1 MRILRGGAR
10 APDHRRLEPSRIE
23 GGFIDGWQS
32 IRGIRGGADVCNDG
46 HDRRRGWTDGCHG
59 RRRGMGSMGA
69 PGMNRMMIHS
79 RTFRRDPG
87 GSFNGAGSTMN
98 GLQSLAFPTN
108 DPDHYHEI
116 KIVGR
121 LAKDES
127 GFSIDRQI
135 VRMRVD
141 GRDIPMSINGDA
153 MSDSLQ
159 LDQGDELGQD
169 LYRLILS
176 KRLEV
181 VGDQKLR
188 TQIAN
193 AAAANP
199 SKPVVVD
206 GFVYDRV
213 TPYLVLVSVGDAP

>member
-1 MRILRGGAR
+1 MSGKAFAGFVAALSLAMTATLAIAMGPMGVGAGGVGSA
-10 APDHRRLEPSRIE
+10 A
-23 GGFIDGWQS
+23 
-32 IRGIRGGADVCNDG
+32 
-46 HDRRRGWTDGCHG
+46 
-59 RRRGMGSMGA
+59 SMGA
-69 PGMNRMMIHS
+69 SGMHRIMIS
-79 RTFRRDPG
+79 PRSFRRDLG
-87 GSFNGAGSTMN
+87 GSSNGVGSAMN
-98 GLQSLAFPTN
+98 DSRPLVFPTN

-116 KIVGR
+116 KIIGL

-127 GFSIDRQI
+127 GLSIDRQI

-153 MSDSLQ
+153 MSDNLQ
-159 LDQGDELGQD
+159 FDQGDELGQI

-193 AAAANP
+193 EAAANP

-206 GFVYDRV
+206 GFVYDRM

>member
-1 MRILRGGAR
+1 MIGKAFAGFAAALTFALTATIAGAADPMGVGATGIGAMNGGSMN
-10 APDHRRLEPSRIE
+10 RLLVPSR
-23 GGFIDGWQS
+23 
-32 IRGIRGGADVCNDG
+32 A
-46 HDRRRGWTDGCHG
+46 
-59 RRRGMGSMGA
+59 
-69 PGMNRMMIHS
+69 S
-79 RTFRRDPG
+79 RTVFGG
-87 GSFNGAGSTMN
+87 GSNS
-98 GLQSLAFPTN
+98 LQALTLPTN
-108 DPDHYHEI
+108 DPLHYHEI

-135 VRMRVD
+135 VRMHVD
-141 GRDIPMSINGDA
+141 GREIPMSIDGNV

-159 LDQGDELGQD
+159 LDQGDELGQT
-169 LYRLILS
+169 LYHLILS

-188 TQIAN
+188 TQLAS

>member
-1 MRILRGGAR
+1 MIGKALAGFAAALTFAMTATLAIAMGPMNFGAGGAGS
-10 APDHRRLEPSRIE
+10 A
-23 GGFIDGWQS
+23 
-32 IRGIRGGADVCNDG
+32 A
-46 HDRRRGWTDGCHG
+46 
-59 RRRGMGSMGA
+59 SMGA
-69 PGMNRMMIHS
+69 SGMNRLMVNTRS
-79 RTFRRDPG
+79 FRDLD
-87 GSFNGAGSTMN
+87 GSFSGVGSTTN
-98 GLQSLAFPTN
+98 GSRPLVFPTN
-108 DPDHYHEI
+108 DPNHYHEI

-127 GFSIDRQI
+127 GLSIDRQI

-159 LDQGDELGQD
+159 LDQGDELGQI

-206 GFVYDRV
+206 GFVYDRM

>member
-1 MRILRGGAR
+1 LAKHSRRIATALTLGFTATIAAAGG
-10 APDHRRLEPSRIE
+10 PM
-23 GGFIDGWQS
+23 GGM
-32 IRGIRGGADVCNDG
+32 GGG
-46 HDRRRGWTDGCHG
+46 S
-59 RRRGMGSMGA
+59 MGSMGA
-69 PGMNRMMIHS
+69 PGMNRMMIVS
-79 RTFRRDPG
+79 RTFRRDLG
-87 GSFNGAGSTMN
+87 GSFNGAGSGMN
-98 GLQSLAFPTN
+98 GLQTFPFPTN
-108 DPDHYHEI
+108 DPLHYHEI

-127 GFSIDRQI
+127 GLSIDRQI

-159 LDQGDELGQD
+159 FDQGDVLGQN

-176 KRLEV
+176 KWLEV
-181 VGDQKLR
+181 VGDRKLR
-188 TQIAN
+188 AQIAT
-193 AAAANP
+193 AATANP

-206 GFVYDRV
+206 GFVYDRM

>member
-1 MRILRGGAR
+1 MTGKAFAGFAAALTFAMTATWAIAMGPMSFGAGGAGS
-10 APDHRRLEPSRIE
+10 A
-23 GGFIDGWQS
+23 
-32 IRGIRGGADVCNDG
+32 A
-46 HDRRRGWTDGCHG
+46 
-59 RRRGMGSMGA
+59 SMGA
-69 PGMNRMMIHS
+69 SGMNRVMVNPRS
-79 RTFRRDPG
+79 FRRDLG
-87 GSFNGAGSTMN
+87 GSFGGVGSTTN
-98 GLQSLAFPTN
+98 GPQPLVFPTN
-108 DPDHYHEI
+108 DPNHYHEI
-116 KIVGR
+116 KIIGR

-127 GFSIDRQI
+127 GLSIDRQI

-159 LDQGDELGQD
+159 FDQGDELGQI

-193 AAAANP
+193 AASANP

-206 GFVYDRV
+206 GFVYDRM
-213 TPYLVLVSVGDAP
+213 TPYLVLVSVADAP

>member
-1 MRILRGGAR
+1 MVCKAFAGIAAALTFAMTATAALAAGPMGMGGGA
-10 APDHRRLEPSRIE
+10 
-23 GGFIDGWQS
+23 
-32 IRGIRGGADVCNDG
+32 
-46 HDRRRGWTDGCHG
+46 
-59 RRRGMGSMGA
+59 GMGSMA
-69 PGMNRMMIHS
+69 NPGMHRMMVS
-79 RTFRRDPG
+79 PRSFRRDLG
-87 GSFNGAGSTMN
+87 GSFNGAGSTIN
-98 GLQSLAFPTN
+98 GPQTLVFPTN

-127 GFSIDRQI
+127 GLSIDRQI

-153 MSDSLQ
+153 TSDSLQ
-159 LDQGDELGQD
+159 FDQGDELGQI

-206 GFVYDRV
+206 GFVYDRM

>member
-1 MRILRGGAR
+1 MIGKALAAFAAALMFAMTATLAIAMGPMGGGAGS
-10 APDHRRLEPSRIE
+10 A
-23 GGFIDGWQS
+23 
-32 IRGIRGGADVCNDG
+32 A
-46 HDRRRGWTDGCHG
+46 
-59 RRRGMGSMGA
+59 SMGA
-69 PGMNRMMIHS
+69 SGMNRLLVNPRS
-79 RTFRRDPG
+79 FRRDLG
-87 GSFNGAGSTMN
+87 GSFNGVGSTTN
-98 GLQSLAFPTN
+98 GTRPLVFPTN
-108 DPDHYHEI
+108 DPNHYHEI
-116 KIVGR
+116 KIIGR

-127 GFSIDRQI
+127 GLSIDRQI

-159 LDQGDELGQD
+159 FDQGDELGQI

-188 TQIAN
+188 AQIAN
-193 AAAANP
+193 AASANP

-206 GFVYDRV
+206 GFVYDRM

>member
-1 MRILRGGAR
+1 MVGKTLAGIATALTFGITATIAAAGPMGAMGGG
-10 APDHRRLEPSRIE
+10 S
-23 GGFIDGWQS
+23 
-32 IRGIRGGADVCNDG
+32 
-46 HDRRRGWTDGCHG
+46 
-59 RRRGMGSMGA
+59 MGSMSS
-69 PGMNRMMIHS
+69 PGMNRMMTLS

-87 GSFNGAGSTMN
+87 GSFNGAGSGIN
-98 GLQSLAFPTN
+98 GPQTLVFPTN

-121 LAKDES
+121 LARDES
-127 GFSIDRQI
+127 GFSIDRQV

-153 MSDSLQ
+153 ISENLQ
-159 LDQGDELGQD
+159 FDQGDELGQD

-188 TQIAN
+188 TQIAK

-206 GFVYDRV
+206 GFVYDRM
-213 TPYLVLVSVGDAP
+213 TPYLVLVSVNDAP

>member
-1 MRILRGGAR
+1 MMSRAFAGIAAALTFAITATVAGAGPMGMGGGA
-10 APDHRRLEPSRIE
+10 
-23 GGFIDGWQS
+23 
-32 IRGIRGGADVCNDG
+32 
-46 HDRRRGWTDGCHG
+46 
-59 RRRGMGSMGA
+59 GMGSMGN
-69 PGMNRMMIHS
+69 PGMTRMMVTS
-79 RTFRRDPG
+79 RTFSRDLD
-87 GSFNGAGSTMN
+87 GSFNGAGSRMN
-98 GLQSLAFPTN
+98 GPQTLVFPTN
-108 DPDHYHEI
+108 DPNHYHEI

-159 LDQGDELGQD
+159 MDQGDELGQD

-188 TQIAN
+188 TQIAA

-206 GFVYDRV
+206 GFVYDRM

>member
-1 MRILRGGAR
+1 MIGKGFAGFAAALSFAVTATMAGAGGPMGMGGGGA
-10 APDHRRLEPSRIE
+10 
-23 GGFIDGWQS
+23 GGIMS
-32 IRGIRGGADVCNDG
+32 GA
-46 HDRRRGWTDGCHG
+46 
-59 RRRGMGSMGA
+59 MSAGSM
-69 PGMNRMMIHS
+69 NRLMVTS
-79 RTFRRDPG
+79 RTFRRDLD
-87 GSFNGAGSTMN
+87 GSFNGVGAAPNS
-98 GLQSLAFPTN
+98 LQNFPFPTN
-108 DPDHYHEI
+108 DPNHYHEI

-135 VRMRVD
+135 VRMHVD
-141 GRDIPMSINGDA
+141 GREIPMSINGDA

-159 LDQGDELGQD
+159 FDQGDELGQE

-181 VGDQKLR
+181 VGDRNLR

-213 TPYLVLVSVGDAP
+213 TPYLVLVSVGDAQ

>member
-1 MRILRGGAR
+1 MSGKAFAGFAAALAFAMTATLAIAMGPMSFGAGGAGS
-10 APDHRRLEPSRIE
+10 A
-23 GGFIDGWQS
+23 
-32 IRGIRGGADVCNDG
+32 A
-46 HDRRRGWTDGCHG
+46 
-59 RRRGMGSMGA
+59 SMGA
-69 PGMNRMMIHS
+69 SGMNRLMVNP
-79 RTFRRDPG
+79 RAFRRDFG
-87 GSFNGAGSTMN
+87 GSFGGVGSATNGTRP
-98 GLQSLAFPTN
+98 LVFPTN
-108 DPDHYHEI
+108 DPNHYHEI
-116 KIVGR
+116 KIIGR

-127 GFSIDRQI
+127 GLSIDRQI

-159 LDQGDELGQD
+159 FDQGDELGQI

-206 GFVYDRV
+206 GFVYDRM

>member
-1 MRILRGGAR
+1 MIGKAFAGFAAALTFAMTATMAGAVGPMGMGGGAGIGLDGR
-10 APDHRRLEPSRIE
+10 PGNEPDDGYLAYIQKGPRRIV
-23 GGFIDGWQS
+23 Q
-32 IRGIRGGADVCNDG
+32 
-46 HDRRRGWTDGCHG
+46 RRRVHDSGC
-59 RRRGMGSMGA
+59 RLS
-69 PGMNRMMIHS
+69 
-79 RTFRRDPG
+79 
-87 GSFNGAGSTMN
+87 
-98 GLQSLAFPTN
+98 FPTN

-159 LDQGDELGQD
+159 LDQGDELGQK

>member
-1 MRILRGGAR
+1 MVGKAFAGFAAAALTFATTATLAIAMGPMGVGAGGAR
-10 APDHRRLEPSRIE
+10 SA
-23 GGFIDGWQS
+23 
-32 IRGIRGGADVCNDG
+32 A
-46 HDRRRGWTDGCHG
+46 
-59 RRRGMGSMGA
+59 SMGA
-69 PGMNRMMIHS
+69 SGMNRIMISS
-79 RTFRRDPG
+79 RAFGRDLG
-87 GSFNGAGSTMN
+87 GSFNGVGSMTN
-98 GLQSLAFPTN
+98 GQRPLVFPTN
-108 DPDHYHEI
+108 DPNHYHEI
-116 KIVGR
+116 KIIGR

-127 GFSIDRQI
+127 GLSIDRQI

-159 LDQGDELGQD
+159 FDQGDELGQI

-188 TQIAN
+188 AQIAN

-206 GFVYDRV
+206 GFVYDRM

>member
-1 MRILRGGAR
+1 MIGKAFAGFAASVTFAMTATLAVAMGPMGVGAGGAGS
-10 APDHRRLEPSRIE
+10 A
-23 GGFIDGWQS
+23 
-32 IRGIRGGADVCNDG
+32 A
-46 HDRRRGWTDGCHG
+46 
-59 RRRGMGSMGA
+59 SMGA
-69 PGMNRMMIHS
+69 SGMNRLMVNP
-79 RTFRRDPG
+79 RGFRRDFG
-87 GSFNGAGSTMN
+87 GSFGGVGSSTNGTRP
-98 GLQSLAFPTN
+98 LVFPTN
-108 DPDHYHEI
+108 DPNHYHEI
-116 KIVGR
+116 KIIGR

-127 GFSIDRQI
+127 GLSIDRQI

-159 LDQGDELGQD
+159 LDQGDELGQI

-188 TQIAN
+188 AQIAN
-193 AAAANP
+193 AASANP

-206 GFVYDRV
+206 GFVYDRM